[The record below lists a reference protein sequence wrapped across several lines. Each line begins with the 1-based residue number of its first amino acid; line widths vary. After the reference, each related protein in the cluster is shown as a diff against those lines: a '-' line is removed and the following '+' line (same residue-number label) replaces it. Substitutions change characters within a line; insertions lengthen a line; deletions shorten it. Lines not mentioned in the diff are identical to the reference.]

1 MTIDRKIFSLILCD
15 IAASISHGNP
25 RSAQVVLANISGL
38 IPASNE
44 HDNGYDLMIPDKD
57 SSGVYHGLRYINLP
71 HSEVTS
77 H

>member
-44 HDNGYDLMIPDKD
+44 HDNGYDLMIPKKV
-57 SSGVYHGLRYINLP
+57 G
-71 HSEVTS
+71 
-77 H
+77 